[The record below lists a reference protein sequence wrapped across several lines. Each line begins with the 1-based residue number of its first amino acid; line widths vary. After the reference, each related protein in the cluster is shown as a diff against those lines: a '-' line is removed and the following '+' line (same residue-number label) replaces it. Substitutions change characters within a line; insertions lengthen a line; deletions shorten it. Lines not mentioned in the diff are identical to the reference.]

1 MEILKNT
8 VTKVLPPREISCFK
22 AYDLRGILD
31 KTIDEDI
38 AYRVGRSFVDVLN
51 VNSVVVGYDARASSQ
66 DLAAAVIRG
75 IRDAG
80 AAVIDIKLAGTEEVY
95 SATSHFG
102 VGGGIEITASHNP
115 INYNGMKIVA
125 EGSRPV
131 DPDAELA
138 EVHKVAEAGRFK
150 VQGHLGGYRDAHIEA
165 RSAYVKKV
173 LSFIDVDSLRP
184 LKLVV
189 NCGNGAAAA
198 AYTAIKQEL
207 ENLAAPL
214 EFVDQFL
221 EPDASFP
228 NGIPNPLLVEN
239 QPVTREKVLASQ
251 ADIGVAFDGDFDR
264 CFFFDETGQFIPG
277 EYIVGLLADIFL
289 DKEPAAAIV
298 HDPRVVL
305 NTRDVIAAKGG
316 QAMQSKTGHAF
327 VKQVMRKHEAVYGGE
342 MSAHH
347 YFRDFSYCDSGM
359 IPWLLICELMG
370 RTGKPLSTLLAERMQ
385 KFPSSGEH
393 NFKISEPAKA
403 ISAVV
408 DAYKKDALIEDRSDG
423 VSLEFNSWRFN
434 LRSSNTEPV
443 VRLNIESRNDTQ
455 LVNEK
460 FQEISAI
467 LNQFAS

>member
-1 MEILKNT
+1 M
-8 VTKVLPPREISCFK
+8 
-22 AYDLRGILD
+22 
-31 KTIDEDI
+31 
-38 AYRVGRSFVDVLN
+38 
-51 VNSVVVGYDARASSQ
+51 
-66 DLAAAVIRG
+66 
-75 IRDAG
+75 
-80 AAVIDIKLAGTEEVY
+80 
-95 SATSHFG
+95 
-102 VGGGIEITASHNP
+102 
-115 INYNGMKIVA
+115 
-125 EGSRPV
+125 
-131 DPDAELA
+131 
-138 EVHKVAEAGRFK
+138 
-150 VQGHLGGYRDAHIEA
+150 
-165 RSAYVKKV
+165 KKV

-316 QAMQSKTGHAF
+316 QAVQSKTGHAF

-460 FQEISAI
+460 FQEISEI

>member
-1 MEILKNT
+1 MKSS
-8 VTKVLPPREISCFK
+8 VTEVLPPRKITCFK
-22 AYDLRGILD
+22 AYDLRGILNE
-31 KTIDEDI
+31 TIDEDI
-38 AYRVGRSFVDVLN
+38 AYRVGRAFIDVLN
-51 VNSVVVGYDARASSQ
+51 INSVVVGYDARASSAS
-66 DLAAAVIRG
+66 LASALARG
-75 IRDAG
+75 IREAG
-80 AAVIDIKLAGTEEVY
+80 ADVIDIKMAGTEEVY
-95 SATSHFG
+95 NATSHFG
-102 VGGGIEITASHNP
+102 AGGGIEVTASHNP

-131 DPDAELA
+131 DPSAELA
-138 EVHKVAEAGRFK
+138 KVHQVAEAGRFK
-150 VQGHLGGYRDAHIEA
+150 SADTLGSYRDAHEEA
-165 RSAYVKKV
+165 RRAYVEKV
-173 LSFIDVDSLRP
+173 LSFVESDSFRP

-189 NCGNGAAAA
+189 NCGNGAAAE
-198 AYTAIKQEL
+198 AYTALKQEL
-207 ENLAAPL
+207 ANLAAPL

-239 QPVTREKVLASQ
+239 QPVTRKKVIEEK

-277 EYIVGLLADIFL
+277 EYIVGLLADVFL

-316 QAMQSKTGHAF
+316 QAVQSKTGHAF

-370 RTGKPLSTLLAERMQ
+370 RTGKSLSALLAERMQ

-393 NFKISEPAKA
+393 NFKILEPAKA

-408 DAYKKDALIEDRSDG
+408 DTYKKDALIEDRSDG

-460 FQEISAI
+460 FGEISAI
-467 LNQFAS
+467 LDQFAS

>member
-1 MEILKNT
+1 MNTILAD
-8 VTKVLPPREISCFK
+8 VLPPREITCFK
-22 AYDLRGILD
+22 AYDLRGILNE
-31 KTIDEDI
+31 TIDEDI
-38 AYRVGRSFVDVLN
+38 AYRVGRAFVDVLK
-51 VNSVVVGYDARASSQ
+51 VNSVVVGYDARASSHE
-66 DLAAAVIRG
+66 LAAALISG

-95 SATSHFG
+95 NATSHFG
-102 VGGGIEITASHNP
+102 AGGGIEITASHNP

-131 DPDAELA
+131 DPDGELA
-138 EVHKVAEAGRFK
+138 KVHKVAEAGRFE
-150 VQGHLGGYRDAHIEA
+150 VQTRIGAYRDAHIEA
-165 RSAYVKKV
+165 RCAYVKKV
-173 LSFIDVDSLRP
+173 LSFIDVGSLRP

-207 ENLAAPL
+207 ANQSAPL
-214 EFVDQFL
+214 VFVDQFL

-239 QPVTREKVLASQ
+239 QPVTREKVLGSQ

-277 EYIVGLLADIFL
+277 EYIVGLLADVFL
-289 DKEPAAAIV
+289 DKEAAAAIV

-316 QAMQSKTGHAF
+316 QAVQSRTGHAF
-327 VKQVMRKHEAVYGGE
+327 VKQVMRKHKAVYGGE

-370 RTGKPLSTLLAERMQ
+370 RTGKPLSALLTERMK

-393 NFKISEPAKA
+393 NFKIADPSKA
-403 ISAVV
+403 IPAVV
-408 DAYKKDALIEDRSDG
+408 DAYKEDALIEDRSDG
-423 VSLEFNSWRFN
+423 VSLEFNDWRFN

-443 VRLNIESRNDTQ
+443 VRLNIESRNDTH

-460 FQEISAI
+460 FKEISTI
-467 LNQFAS
+467 LDQFAC

>member
-1 MEILKNT
+1 MKNSMAD
-8 VTKVLPPREISCFK
+8 VLPHREINCFK
-22 AYDLRGILD
+22 AYDLRGILEE
-31 KTIDEDI
+31 TIDEDI
-38 AYRVGRSFVDVLN
+38 AYRVGRAFVDVLKI
-51 VNSVVVGYDARASSQ
+51 NSVVVGYDARASSER
-66 DLAAAVIRG
+66 LAAALTRG
-75 IRDAG
+75 IREAG
-80 AAVIDIKLAGTEEVY
+80 ASVIDIKLAGTEEVY
-95 SATSHFG
+95 NATSHFG
-102 VGGGIEITASHNP
+102 AGGGIEITASHNP

-131 DPDAELA
+131 DPDYELA
-138 EVHKVAEAGRFK
+138 KVHQVAET
-150 VQGHLGGYRDAHIEA
+150 GHFEMSECLGDYRDAHKEA
-165 RSAYVKKV
+165 RNAYVKKV
-173 LSFIDVDSLRP
+173 LSFIEVGNLRP

-198 AYTAIKQEL
+198 AYTAIKDEL
-207 ENLAAPL
+207 AKLHAPL

-239 QPVTREKVLASQ
+239 QPVTREKVLAEK
-251 ADIGVAFDGDFDR
+251 ADLGVAFDGDFDR

-316 QAMQSKTGHAF
+316 KAVQSKTGHAF
-327 VKQVMRKHEAVYGGE
+327 VKQVMREHEAVYGGE

-370 RTGKPLSTLLAERMQ
+370 RTGKPLSALLAERME

-393 NFKISEPAKA
+393 NFRISEPAKA

-408 DAYKKDALIEDRSDG
+408 AACKEDALIEDRSDG
-423 VSLEFNSWRFN
+423 VSLEFNDWRFN

-443 VRLNIESRNDTQ
+443 VRLNIESRNNKE
-455 LVNEK
+455 LVTEK
-460 FQEISAI
+460 FKAIEAI
-467 LNQFAS
+467 LKRFSS

>member
-1 MEILKNT
+1 MNTILAD
-8 VTKVLPPREISCFK
+8 VLPPREITCFK
-22 AYDLRGILD
+22 AYDLRGILNE
-31 KTIDEDI
+31 TIDEDI
-38 AYRVGRSFVDVLN
+38 AYRVGRAFVDVLK
-51 VNSVVVGYDARASSQ
+51 VNSVVVGYDARASSHE
-66 DLAAAVIRG
+66 LAAALISG

-95 SATSHFG
+95 NATSHFG
-102 VGGGIEITASHNP
+102 AGGGIEITASHNP

-131 DPDAELA
+131 DPDGELA
-138 EVHKVAEAGRFK
+138 KVHKVAEAGRFE
-150 VQGHLGGYRDAHIEA
+150 VQTRIGAYRDAHIEA
-165 RSAYVKKV
+165 RCAYVKKV
-173 LSFIDVDSLRP
+173 LSFIDVGSLRP

-207 ENLAAPL
+207 ANQSAPL
-214 EFVDQFL
+214 VFVDQFL

-239 QPVTREKVLASQ
+239 QPVTREKVLGSQ

-277 EYIVGLLADIFL
+277 EYIVGLWADVFL
-289 DKEPAAAIV
+289 DKEAAAAIV

-316 QAMQSKTGHAF
+316 QAVQSRTGHAF
-327 VKQVMRKHEAVYGGE
+327 VKQVMRKHKAVYGGE

-359 IPWLLICELMG
+359 IPWLLICDLMG
-370 RTGKPLSTLLAERMQ
+370 RTGKPLSALLTERMQ

-393 NFKISEPAKA
+393 NFKIADPAKA

-408 DAYKKDALIEDRSDG
+408 DAYKEDALIKDRSDG
-423 VSLEFNSWRFN
+423 VSLEFNDWRFN

-443 VRLNIESRNDTQ
+443 VRLNIESRNDTH

-460 FQEISAI
+460 FNEISTI
-467 LNQFAS
+467 LDQFAC

>member
-1 MEILKNT
+1 MNTILAD
-8 VTKVLPPREISCFK
+8 VLPPREITCFK
-22 AYDLRGILD
+22 AYDLRGILNE
-31 KTIDEDI
+31 TIDEDI
-38 AYRVGRSFVDVLN
+38 AYRVGRAFVDVLK
-51 VNSVVVGYDARASSQ
+51 VNSVVVGYDARASSHE
-66 DLAAAVIRG
+66 LAAALISG

-95 SATSHFG
+95 NATSHFG
-102 VGGGIEITASHNP
+102 AGGGIEITASHNP

-131 DPDAELA
+131 DSDGELA
-138 EVHKVAEAGRFK
+138 KVHKVAEAGRFE
-150 VQGHLGGYRDAHIEA
+150 VQTRIGAYRDAHIEA
-165 RSAYVKKV
+165 RCAYVKKV
-173 LSFIDVDSLRP
+173 LSFIDVGSLRP

-207 ENLAAPL
+207 ANQSAPL
-214 EFVDQFL
+214 VFVDQFL

-239 QPVTREKVLASQ
+239 QPVTREKVLGSQ

-277 EYIVGLLADIFL
+277 EYIVGLLADVFL
-289 DKEPAAAIV
+289 DKEAAAAIV

-316 QAMQSKTGHAF
+316 QAVQSRTGHAF
-327 VKQVMRKHEAVYGGE
+327 VKQVMRKHKAVYGGE

-370 RTGKPLSTLLAERMQ
+370 RTGKPLSALLTERMQ

-393 NFKISEPAKA
+393 NFKIADPAKA

-408 DAYKKDALIEDRSDG
+408 DAYKEDALIKDCSDG
-423 VSLEFNSWRFN
+423 VSLEFNDWRFN

-443 VRLNIESRNDTQ
+443 VRLNIESRNDTH

-460 FQEISAI
+460 FKEISTI
-467 LNQFAS
+467 LDQFAC